1 MGDDDDIAYIVIR
14 YYNVVF
20 LPNNLYIITNYIVSH
35 ATNNTRKQSSNKTMI
50 NINNRE
56 EIRDG
61 ELLKL
66 GRRSFKKLLA
76 CE

>member
-1 MGDDDDIAYIVIR
+1 
-14 YYNVVF
+14 
-20 LPNNLYIITNYIVSH
+20 
-35 ATNNTRKQSSNKTMI
+35 MI

-66 GRRSFKKLLA
+66 GRRSFKKLIA
-76 CE
+76 CERIFIPINSSECLCKVVGVVGEEDWNIGVHVFSYWGV